1 MLKKAGFRGSST
13 DNESLSDSKQS
24 ESSLG
29 LELRICAIPIRIP
42 RCELPSDYNNLMLL
56 FNIHAVANLTYRSV
70 IIDQR
75 FPKSSENTHFLID
88 IFAELTESLPDLCY
102 RHFLRIKQI
111 FRQKNTNSSSKIP
124 KNPYLI
130 HYSE

>member
-70 IIDQR
+70 RIDQR

-88 IFAELTESLPDLCY
+88 IFAELRNLC
-102 RHFLRIKQI
+102 RICAIDIFCELSKFFAKKIRIFHQKFL
-111 FRQKNTNSSSKIP
+111 KIH
-124 KNPYLI
+124 I
-130 HYSE
+130 